1 MAYAQS
7 VNSFCSV
14 LTLIFGNDNND
25 PCIALREKRQNIRIL
40 FQRFVNSYAK
50 YSVYTPEEIEADE
63 EIFEAVLELDGER
76 CQVCYA
82 LIDLAVSAKIVFDDD
97 EVYDRS
103 KLAEVARN
111 LEKKKIALEK
121 MPFILEATKNDEAMM
136 LSCQLPLY
144 DQICLQPK
152 TGTKRQC
159 NFRMASVTRVCRRFY

>member
-1 MAYAQS
+1 MAYAQP

-50 YSVYTPEEIEADE
+50 YSVHTPEEIEADE
-63 EIFEAVLELDGER
+63 EIFEAVSELDAER
-76 CQVCYA
+76 YQVCYA
-82 LIDLAVSAKIVFDDD
+82 LIDLAVSAMRVFNVD

-111 LEKKKIALEK
+111 LEKKKVALERC
-121 MPFILEATKNDEAMM
+121 PF
-136 LSCQLPLY
+136 S
-144 DQICLQPK
+144 
-152 TGTKRQC
+152 
-159 NFRMASVTRVCRRFY
+159 